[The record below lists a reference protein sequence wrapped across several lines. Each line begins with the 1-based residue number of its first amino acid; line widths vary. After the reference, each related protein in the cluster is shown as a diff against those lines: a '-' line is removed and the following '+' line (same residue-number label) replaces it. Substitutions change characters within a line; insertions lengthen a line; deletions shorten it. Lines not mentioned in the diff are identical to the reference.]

1 VPRVVYDEQ
10 IFRSVVVTYEVDDGA
25 FELMLRLRTDVELDD
40 FGLVVIAV
48 AEEGIEFLG
57 LQ

>member
-25 FELMLRLRTDVELDD
+25 FELMLRFRTDVELDD
-40 FGLVVIAV
+40 FGLVVIAF
-48 AEEGIEFLG
+48 AEEGIEFPG

>member
-1 VPRVVYDEQ
+1 MPRVVYDEQ

-25 FELMLRLRTDVELDD
+25 FELMLRFRTDVELDD
-40 FGLVVIAV
+40 FGLVVVAF
-48 AEEGIEFLG
+48 AEEGIEFSG

>member
-40 FGLVVIAV
+40 FGLVVVAF
-48 AEEGIEFLG
+48 AEEGIEFSG

>member
-1 VPRVVYDEQ
+1 MPRVVYDEQ

-40 FGLVVIAV
+40 FGLVVIAF
-48 AEEGIEFLG
+48 AEEGIEFPG